1 MSRKPGPWSSS
12 SVSIVLAGVEYE
24 AEVEWFGTYSPA
36 TRLDPEEWPEPL
48 LVSCKRDGLDYPLD
62 SLTVEAEEKLMARA
76 CDSAEEDEDDDY
88 DGPSDDDLSEFYG
101 GGGVRPMSEQYAE
114 AIEQKRKLG

>member
-24 AEVEWFGTYSPA
+24 AEVEWFGTYSRA
-36 TRLDPEEWPEPL
+36 SHMHPEEYPEPL

-76 CDSAEEDEDDDY
+76 CDSAEEDEDYDY
-88 DGPSDDDLSEFYG
+88 DGDDGREFVDAYG
-101 GGGVRPMSEQYAE
+101 KAHYEP
-114 AIEQKRKLG
+114 

>member
-12 SVSIVLAGVEYE
+12 SVSIILGDVEYE
-24 AEVEWFGTYSPA
+24 AEVEWFGTYSRA
-36 TRLDPEEWPEPL
+36 TRSSPEEFPEPL

-76 CDSAEEDEDDDY
+76 CDSAEEDEDEPDDRTY
-88 DGPSDDDLSEFYG
+88 EDIDPCERQRTYKDDVERRFG
-101 GGGVRPMSEQYAE
+101 KGEKV
-114 AIEQKRKLG
+114 